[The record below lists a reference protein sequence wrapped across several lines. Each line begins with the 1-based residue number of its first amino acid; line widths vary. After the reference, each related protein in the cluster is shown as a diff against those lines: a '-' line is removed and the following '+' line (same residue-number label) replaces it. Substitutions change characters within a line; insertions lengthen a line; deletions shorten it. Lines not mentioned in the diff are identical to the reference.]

1 MREDFP
7 PYNPINESNSQYS
20 PTLPTRMS
28 SLFSKLIFNPNTASK
43 RRRVHLT
50 YNNRLWLASQNNKMS
65 SINQKKGILNPSPL
79 FLQTLKPDIR
89 LLSTALW
96 IKQTH
101 LCYQTCLKN
110 ETHLFFHLLV
120 LILFINIT
128 LFHPSKNRAEWFHFS
143 WNVQLPSYRTISF
156 IKRSIISW
164 LSFMWGICFFKY

>member
-65 SINQKKGILNPSPL
+65 SINQKKRNPQPFPSISPNLETWYKASFHRTLNKTP
-79 FLQTLKPDIR
+79 
-89 LLSTALW
+89 
-96 IKQTH
+96 H